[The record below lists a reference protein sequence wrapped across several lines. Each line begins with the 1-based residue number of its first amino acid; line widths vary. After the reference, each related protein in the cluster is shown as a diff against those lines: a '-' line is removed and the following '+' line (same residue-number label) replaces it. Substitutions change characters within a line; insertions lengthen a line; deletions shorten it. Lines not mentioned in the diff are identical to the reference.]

1 MNVFCVFLT
10 YSACVGAER
19 HFFVYNK
26 MLLRDVVMTIDP
38 VCKMGV
44 NEKKTIFKSEYK
56 GKTYYFCSAQCKNE
70 FEKNPE
76 KYV

>member
-1 MNVFCVFLT
+1 
-10 YSACVGAER
+10 
-19 HFFVYNK
+19 

-38 VCKMGV
+38 ICKMGV